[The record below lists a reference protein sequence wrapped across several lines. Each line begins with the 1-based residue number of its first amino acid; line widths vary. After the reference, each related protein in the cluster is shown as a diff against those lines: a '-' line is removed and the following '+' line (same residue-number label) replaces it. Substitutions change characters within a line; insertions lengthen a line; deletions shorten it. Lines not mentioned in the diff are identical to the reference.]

1 MYTFNIVATNIAIS
15 ITHTIVLPKHFPRKI
30 QSGHCSECA
39 LYIII
44 YNITIYNYYTRAASC
59 LYKAMLDFLLMKAL

>member
-1 MYTFNIVATNIAIS
+1 MYTFNVVATKIAIS

-39 LYIII
+39 LY
-44 YNITIYNYYTRAASC
+44 NI
-59 LYKAMLDFLLMKAL
+59 